1 MAKAKVIIEGVCA
14 VIPLRL
20 KSQRFPEKVLAE
32 INGMT
37 LLETSI
43 KIAKELNFIDKIV
56 VASGDD
62 DTRIKD
68 ICEKN
73 KVDFLYIDKEVS
85 CGTERVFYVKKKY
98 KTFKFYVTIP
108 VDEPSINYNELN
120 KMWTD
125 NFTYFVD
132 EYSITTMYSD
142 FYNEEDLLDPKSCKI
157 LSENTILYTSRAVI
171 PAKKNG
177 ELHPLSTYKKHIGVF
192 IFPEKL
198 LTHHG
203 LKLWT
208 ETESSKLEGL
218 EQNMFLGYDF
228 VCIKIKHI
236 GFGIDTQEQ
245 IELLEDRLKEN

>member
-1 MAKAKVIIEGVCA
+1 MAKTKVIKEGVCA

-20 KSQRFPEKVLAE
+20 ESERFPEKALAE

-37 LLETSI
+37 LLEVSI
-43 KIAKELNFIDKIV
+43 KIAKELNFVDKIV

-62 DTRIKD
+62 DDRIKE
-68 ICEKN
+68 ICNKE
-73 KVDFLYIDKEVS
+73 KVDFLYIEKEVS
-85 CGTERVFYVKKKY
+85 CGTERVFYVKKKF
-98 KTFKFYVTIP
+98 KDFKFYMTIP
-108 VDEPSINYNELN
+108 VDEPSINYIELN
-120 KMWTD
+120 EMWKEE
-125 NFTYFVD
+125 FSYFVD
-132 EYSITTMYSD
+132 EHVITTMYSD
-142 FYNEEDLLDPKSCKI
+142 FYCEKDLLDTRSCKI
-157 LSENTILYTSRAVI
+157 ISDAKILYTSRAVI

-177 ELHPLSTYKKHIGVF
+177 ELHDLSNYKRHIGVF

-228 VCIKIKHI
+228 QCIKVKHI
-236 GFGIDTQEQ
+236 GFGIDSPEQ
-245 IELLEDRLKEN
+245 IKLLENRLKEI